1 MSKRPKLE
9 SRIVG
14 MVEKELD
21 NYDENTKFLII
32 KLLMQVMLDR
42 NKAVSHAADKL
53 EAEINKLYETGLV
66 EK

>member
-14 MVEKELD
+14 MVEKELAM
-21 NYDENTKFLII
+21 YDENTKFLII
-32 KLLMQVMLDR
+32 KLLTQVMLDR
-42 NKAVSHAADKL
+42 NKVVSNAANRL